1 MSEAAGQEREDALR
15 ADVARLVQAM
25 RHHLP
30 AGDAPPEIAALLE
43 PVRQLASLLD
53 AGASAE
59 HLQEAALAV
68 VDAYDW
74 PRPETISGGE
84 GPVIDAAIL
93 AAVERLRDV
102 MDAIDASDEIE
113 EQNDSG

>member
-1 MSEAAGQEREDALR
+1 MSDAAGQEKADALR
-15 ADVARLVQAM
+15 TDAARLVQAM

-30 AGDAPPEIAALLE
+30 AGDVPPDVAAVLE

-74 PRPETISGGE
+74 PRPEAISGGE
-84 GPVIDAAIL
+84 GPVIDAAVL
-93 AAVERLRDV
+93 AAVERLRD
-102 MDAIDASDEIE
+102 AIDAFDAVDVGE
-113 EQNDSG
+113 EDGNGG

>member
-1 MSEAAGQEREDALR
+1 MGDAARQELEYALR
-15 ADVARLVQAM
+15 ADAARLVQAM

-30 AGDAPPEIAALLE
+30 TGDVPPEVAAVLE

-84 GPVIDAAIL
+84 GPVIDAAVL
-93 AAVERLRDV
+93 AAVERLRDAMDA
-102 MDAIDASDEIE
+102 MDAIDDQDDI
-113 EQNDSG
+113 G